1 MTSKDND
8 ENVVRLCR
16 GFGNA
21 TRLEILR
28 QIGLGCCN
36 VGEIVEQLGLEQS
49 RVSKHLAVLLNVGMV
64 RCEVDG
70 PRRCYRLEQPK
81 ATMKILLLL
90 KEMQAAT
97 NKT

>member
-1 MTSKDND
+1 MTSRNDD

-28 QIGLGCCN
+28 QIGLGRCN

-49 RVSKHLAVLLNVGMV
+49 RVSKHLAVLLNAGLV
-64 RCEVDG
+64 RCDVDG
-70 PRRCYRLEQPK
+70 PRRCYRLEQPE
-81 ATMKILLLL
+81 ATMKILFLL

-97 NKT
+97 NKE

>member
-1 MTSKDND
+1 MTSRNDD

-28 QIGLGCCN
+28 QIGLGRCN

-64 RCEVDG
+64 RYEVDG
-70 PRRCYRLEQPK
+70 PRRCYRLEQPG

-90 KEMQAAT
+90 KEMQTAT
-97 NKT
+97 NKK